1 MWQNISCDKK
11 KEAPSMRQL
20 KRTVRIGNLTIGG
33 SNPIAVQ
40 TMLNVPVKDIAGNV
54 EQAKRVAKAGCQIVR
69 VTVPT
74 PADAAVVAAIKE
86 VVDIPVVA
94 DIHFDYKAA
103 LAAIDAGAD
112 KIRINPGN
120 IGDDDRVKAV
130 ADACNAK
137 NIPIRIGVNGGSL
150 EKHILA
156 RYGAPV
162 PEAMVESAMYHVRLL
177 EKHDFNNIVISIK
190 SSNVPRMMTAYR
202 MLSAQTEYPL
212 HVGVTEAGGNRM
224 GLIKSG
230 MGIGGLLLEGI
241 GDTLRVSLTGDPE
254 DEVYAGYDILRAV
267 GYAVAGPEIIS
278 CPTCGRTQYPM
289 IEIANE
295 VEARLKAEGFQKPLK
310 IAIMGC
316 IVNGPGEASDADI
329 GIAGGRDEA
338 LLFIHGQRV
347 RMLKDNI
354 VDQFIEEIHKL

>member
-1 MWQNISCDKK
+1 
-11 KEAPSMRQL
+11 MRQK
-20 KRTVRIGNLTIGG
+20 KREVKIGNVTIGG

-40 TMLNVPVKDIAGNV
+40 TMLNVPVEDIEGNV
-54 EQAKRVAKAGCQIVR
+54 AQAKRCEAAGCQILR
-69 VTVPT
+69 VTCPSA
-74 PADAAVVAAIKE
+74 ADAKCIEAVKNAVN
-86 VVDIPVVA
+86 IPIVA

-103 LAAIDAGAD
+103 LACADVGVD

-120 IGDDDRVKAV
+120 IGEPDNVRKV
-130 ADACNAK
+130 AEACRERG
-137 NIPIRIGVNGGSL
+137 IPIRIGVNGGSL

-156 RYGAPV
+156 KYGAPV

-177 EKHDFNNIVISIK
+177 QKYDFDNIVISIK
-190 SSNVPRMMTAYR
+190 SSNVPRMMAAYR
-202 MLSAQTEYPL
+202 LLAGQTDYPL

-230 MGIGGLLLEGI
+230 MGIGGLLMEGI
-241 GDTLRVSLTGDPE
+241 GDTLRVSLTDEPE
-254 DEVYAGYDILRAV
+254 NEVYAGYDILRAV

-295 VEARLKAEGFQKPLK
+295 VEQRLRDEGFKKPLK

-316 IVNGPGEASDADI
+316 VVNGPGEASDADI
-329 GIAGGRDEA
+329 GIAGGKDEA
-338 LLFIHGQRV
+338 LLFIRGEKI
-347 RMLKDNI
+347 RMLKGDI
-354 VDQFIEEIHKL
+354 GGQLLDEIHKM

>member
-1 MWQNISCDKK
+1 
-11 KEAPSMRQL
+11 MRQL
-20 KRTVRIGNLTIGG
+20 KKTVKIGNIAIGG
-33 SNPIAVQ
+33 NNPIAVQ
-40 TMLNVPVKDIAGNV
+40 TMLNVPIQDVEGNV
-54 EQAKRVAKAGCQIVR
+54 AQAKRVAAAGCQIVR

-74 PADAAVVAAIKE
+74 PADARVVSAIKE
-86 VVDIPVVA
+86 AVDIPVVA

-120 IGDDDRVKAV
+120 IGSDDRVKAV

-177 EKHDFNNIVISIK
+177 EKHDFDNIVISIK
-190 SSNVPRMMTAYR
+190 SSNVPRMMAAYR
-202 MLSAQTEYPL
+202 MLSAQCDYPL
-212 HVGVTEAGGNRM
+212 HVGVTEAGGTRM

-241 GDTLRVSLTGDPE
+241 GDTLRVSLTDDPE
-254 DEVYAGYDILRAV
+254 NEVYAGFDILRAA
-267 GYAVAGPEIIS
+267 GFAVAGPEIIS

-289 IEIANE
+289 TEIAAE
-295 VEARLKAEGFQKPLK
+295 VERRLREDGFKKPLK

-329 GIAGGRDEA
+329 GIAGGKDEA
-338 LLFIHGQRV
+338 LLFIHGERV
-347 RMLKDNI
+347 RMLKGNI
-354 VDQFIEEIHKL
+354 VGQLLDEIYKL

>member
-1 MWQNISCDKK
+1 
-11 KEAPSMRQL
+11 MRQL
-20 KRTVRIGNLTIGG
+20 KRTVQIGNLTIGG
-33 SNPIAVQ
+33 INPIAVQ

>member
-1 MWQNISCDKK
+1 
-11 KEAPSMRQL
+11 MRQL
-20 KRTVRIGNLTIGG
+20 KRTVKIGNITIGG
-33 SNPIAVQ
+33 TNPIAVQ

-74 PADAAVVAAIKE
+74 PADAAVVSAIKE
-86 VVDIPVVA
+86 AVDIPVVA
-94 DIHFDYKAA
+94 DIHFDYRAA

-177 EKHDFNNIVISIK
+177 EKHDISIK
-190 SSNVPRMMTAYR
+190 SSNVPRMMAAYR
-202 MLSAQTEYPL
+202 LLASQTDYPL

-295 VEARLKAEGFQKPLK
+295 VERRLKEEGFKKPVK

-329 GIAGGRDEA
+329 GIAGGKDCA
-338 LLFIHGQRV
+338 VLFEHGEKIRT
-347 RMLKDNI
+347 LKGDI
-354 VDQFIEEIHKL
+354 VSQFVEEIHKL

>member
-1 MWQNISCDKK
+1 
-11 KEAPSMRQL
+11 MRQL
-20 KRTVRIGNLTIGG
+20 KRTVKIGNITIGG
-33 SNPIAVQ
+33 TNPIAVQ

-74 PADAAVVAAIKE
+74 PADAAVVSAIKE
-86 VVDIPVVA
+86 AVDIPVVA
-94 DIHFDYKAA
+94 DIHFDYRAA

-112 KIRINPGN
+112 KIRIN
-120 IGDDDRVKAV
+120 
-130 ADACNAK
+130 
-137 NIPIRIGVNGGSL
+137 IGVNGGSL

-190 SSNVPRMMTAYR
+190 SSNVPRMMAAYR
-202 MLSAQTEYPL
+202 LLASQTDYPL

-254 DEVYAGYDILRAV
+254 DEVYAGYDFLRAV

-278 CPTCGRTQYPM
+278 CPT
-289 IEIANE
+289 
-295 VEARLKAEGFQKPLK
+295 
-310 IAIMGC
+310 IMGC
-316 IVNGPGEASDADI
+316 IGNGPGEASDADI
-329 GIAGGRDEA
+329 GIAGGKDCA
-338 LLFIHGQRV
+338 VLFEHGEKIRT
-347 RMLKDNI
+347 LKGDI
-354 VDQFIEEIHKL
+354 VSQFVEEIHKL

>member
-1 MWQNISCDKK
+1 
-11 KEAPSMRQL
+11 MRQL
-20 KRTVRIGNLTIGG
+20 KKTVKIGNVVIGG
-33 SNPIAVQ
+33 NNPIAVQ
-40 TMLNVPVKDIAGNV
+40 TMLNVPIQDVEGNV
-54 EQAKRVAKAGCQIVR
+54 AQAKRVAAAGCQIVR

-74 PADAAVVAAIKE
+74 PADARVVSAIKE
-86 VVDIPVVA
+86 AVDIPVVA

-120 IGDDDRVKAV
+120 IGSDDRVKAV

-156 RYGAPV
+156 KYGAPV

-177 EKHDFNNIVISIK
+177 EKHDFDNIVISIK
-190 SSNVPRMMTAYR
+190 SSNVPRMMAAYR
-202 MLSAQTEYPL
+202 MLSAQCDYPL
-212 HVGVTEAGGNRM
+212 HVGVTEAGGTRM

-241 GDTLRVSLTGDPE
+241 GDTLRVSLTDDPE
-254 DEVYAGYDILRAV
+254 NEVYAGFDILRAA
-267 GYAVAGPEIIS
+267 GFAVAGPEIIS

-289 IEIANE
+289 TEIAKE
-295 VEARLKAEGFQKPLK
+295 VERRLREDGFKKPLK

-329 GIAGGRDEA
+329 GIAGGKEEA
-338 LLFIHGQRV
+338 LLFIHGERV
-347 RMLKDNI
+347 RMLKGDI
-354 VDQFIEEIHKL
+354 VGQLLDEIYKL

>member
-1 MWQNISCDKK
+1 MV
-11 KEAPSMRQL
+11 RQP
-20 KRTVRIGNLTIGG
+20 KRTVKIGNVTIGG
-33 SNPIAVQ
+33 NEPIAVQ
-40 TMLNVPVKDIAGNV
+40 TMLNVPIQDVQGNV

-86 VVDIPVVA
+86 AVDIPVVA
-94 DIHFDYKAA
+94 DIHFDYRAA
-103 LAAIDAGAD
+103 LAAVDAGAD

-120 IGDDDRVKAV
+120 IGSDDRVKAV

-156 RYGAPV
+156 KYGAPV
-162 PEAMVESAMYHVRLL
+162 PEAMVESALYHVQLL
-177 EKHDFNNIVISIK
+177 EKHDFDNIVISIK
-190 SSNVPRMMTAYR
+190 SSNVPRMMAAYR
-202 MLSAQTEYPL
+202 MLSAKTYYPL

-241 GDTLRVSLTGDPE
+241 GDTLRVSLTDEPE
-254 DEVYAGYDILRAV
+254 NEVLAGYDILRAV

-289 IEIANE
+289 MEIARE
-295 VEARLKAEGFQKPLK
+295 VEERLRADGFKKPLK

-329 GIAGGRDEA
+329 GIAGGKDEA
-338 LLFIHGQRV
+338 LLFIRGQRV
-347 RMLKDNI
+347 RMLKDHI
-354 VDQFIEEIHKL
+354 VDQLIDEIYKL